1 MKAGHFLKLGA
12 STDILIVLFLSAAIF
27 GLSGFMELSE
37 KLLILTR
44 PFEAYQLDEL
54 PMALFSLFFGMA
66 WFSWKRMRQT
76 LSEMELRLV
85 AQRNLQDV
93 VKENKR
99 LANKYIHLQEEER
112 RLLARELHDELG
124 QGLNAIKI
132 DAVNIREE
140 SETNTLVRGSAES
153 IVKVSTDIYQLV
165 RNLTHRLRPVALDE
179 LGLSPAIK
187 YLIDSW
193 QKRHSATKCRF
204 VSDGDFEELAENV
217 NITIFR
223 LVQEGLT
230 NITKH
235 ANAKNIEIALHRI
248 SNDDSFEFIEVLI
261 KDDGVGIKNK
271 TTKGGLGLVGIR
283 ERVEALQ
290 GSFQVES
297 GKSNK
302 GTTIKAVVPLR

>member
-140 SETNTLVRGSAES
+140 SGNNTLVRGSAES

-193 QKRHSATKCRF
+193 QKRHSATQCRF

-235 ANAKNIEIALHRI
+235 ANAKNIEIALNRI

-261 KDDGVGIKNK
+261 KDDGIGIKNK
-271 TTKGGLGLVGIR
+271 TIKGGLGLVGIR
-283 ERVEALQ
+283 ERVEALH

-297 GKSNK
+297 GQSNI